1 MDLAIVVYLI
11 GLVNNLSFASGLS
24 SLASIFSLIAS
35 LIFWGVAHV
44 NASYNYDN
52 LPNASEAKTIE
63 ISKKGIKISSIVLLV
78 TSLISIVI
86 PSKTDMYIMT
96 GLVVGEKVLTSDKGN
111 ELLDK
116 SYLLLVSKIEKSI
129 EDTNKVSDE

>member
-11 GLVNNLSFASGLS
+11 GLVDNLSFVSGLFS
-24 SLASIFSLIAS
+24 FISIVSLIVFS
-35 LIFWGVAHV
+35 VACSMAHS
-44 NASYNYDN
+44 NASCNYDK
-52 LPNASEAKTIE
+52 LPNANEAKTIE
-63 ISKKGIKISSIVLLV
+63 VSKKGIKASLIVLLI
-78 TSLISIVI
+78 TTTISIFT

-96 GLVVGEKVLTSDKGN
+96 GLVVGEKVLTSEKGN

-129 EDTNKVSDE
+129 EDTNKEGVE

>member
-11 GLVNNLSFASGLS
+11 GLAS
-24 SLASIFSLIAS
+24 SLKGVAGMVLLSTGIGIVALYMFGYIEEELQKVNS
-35 LIFWGVAHV
+35 LIFKA
-44 NASYNYDN
+44 
-52 LPNASEAKTIE
+52 
-63 ISKKGIKISSIVLLV
+63 IKWLIIPSVVLITL
-78 TSLISIVI
+78 L

-96 GLVVGEKVLTSDKGN
+96 GLVVGEKVLTSEKGN

-129 EDTNKVSDE
+129 EDTNKIDNE